1 MLKVL
6 GINEHTANERGI
18 IVEVSKGVRPKVE
31 HFWFVKS
38 FSAFTIQLS
47 RGDIYIEESPKTTL
61 LYIPIKEHQ
70 FKNFKEYV
78 NTIEDVLDSI
88 EFKFQPVDYERF
100 EITGI
105 TSTIFDIDSSQE
117 VYDMLYEIKK
127 SDISRKL
134 K

>member
-18 IVEVSKGVRPKVE
+18 IVEVSHGVKTKVE

-38 FSAFTIQLS
+38 FSAFTIQLA
-47 RGDIYIEESPKTTL
+47 RGDIYIEETPNTTL

-117 VYDMLYEIKK
+117 VYDVLYEVKK
-127 SDISRKL
+127 GDISRKL